1 MERYKILSRQWA
13 ITKLL
18 TASATFIGAIIIC
31 VIGFMKD
38 ILMEVIA
45 AEVAL
50 FVVWFIAD
58 KIFDMLRPMPPI
70 MMIPIPQENEDE
82 STKN

>member
-1 MERYKILSRQWA
+1 MERYKILSRQWS

-18 TASATFIGAIIIC
+18 ITGVVLISAILLC
-31 VIGFMKD
+31 VIGFMRD
-38 ILMEVIA
+38 RLMEVVA
-45 AEVAL
+45 AEIAL
-50 FVVWFIAD
+50 FVVWFLLDRIL
-58 KIFDMLRPMPPI
+58 DMLRPMPPI